1 VDATLPATLQVPAI
15 AVLVMACDRVTVSR
29 SIDQLLQYALVFSYC
44 APCGSGASIISKRVC
59 VCPRIDP
66 LCFLA
71 GCRRRRLNQGLVV
84 ALDFLS
90 VLDRA
95 CFLCVNFLVSGC
107 MLCLVC

>member
-1 VDATLPATLQVPAI
+1 MGLGQV
-15 AVLVMACDRVTVSR
+15 
-29 SIDQLLQYALVFSYC
+29 
-44 APCGSGASIISKRVC
+44 SKYVNVCVC

-66 LCFLA
+66 LRFLA

-84 ALDFLS
+84 ALDSLS

-95 CFLCVNFLVSGC
+95 CFCVNFLVSGC